1 MAVQR
6 IDHPLVQHKITLMR
20 DKMTGPKEF
29 RELVAETAMLM
40 CYEATRDLP
49 TKEIEIATPMG
60 VAKSKIIS
68 GRKLAFVPILRAGL
82 GMMDGLMTLVP
93 AAKVGHIGLFRD
105 TKSHEPVEYY
115 VKLPED
121 IAERDVIVVDPPRKG
136 CDSTLLETIVKME
149 PEKVVYVSCDS
160 ATLARDLKYLCE
172 NGYEIRKVR
181 GVDQFPE
188 TVHVE
193 TVVKLVRKAPD
204 AYIDIT
210 VDMDELDLTASEA
223 KATYEEIKQYILD
236 KYDTKVSN
244 LYIAQV
250 KEKYGIIERENYN
263 KPKSENSKQPQCPA
277 EKVEMIEEALRHF
290 KMI

>member
-29 RELVAETAMLM
+29 RELVAETAMLIF
-40 CYEATRDLP
+40 YEATRDLP

-82 GMMDGLMTLVP
+82 GMMDGLMSLVP

-121 IAERDVIVVDPPRKG
+121 IAERDAIVVDPILATGHSAVQAIRILKQAG
-136 CDSTLLETIVKME
+136 VANVKFMCIIAS
-149 PEKVVYVSCDS
+149 PEGIAAMQAAYP
-160 ATLARDLKYLCE
+160 E
-172 NGYEIRKVR
+172 
-181 GVDQFPE
+181 VDIYCGAEDQG
-188 TVHVE
+188 
-193 TVVKLVRKAPD
+193 LNAD
-204 AYIDIT
+204 AYIVPGMGDAGDRIFG
-210 VDMDELDLTASEA
+210 
-223 KATYEEIKQYILD
+223 
-236 KYDTKVSN
+236 TK
-244 LYIAQV
+244 
-250 KEKYGIIERENYN
+250 
-263 KPKSENSKQPQCPA
+263 
-277 EKVEMIEEALRHF
+277 
-290 KMI
+290 